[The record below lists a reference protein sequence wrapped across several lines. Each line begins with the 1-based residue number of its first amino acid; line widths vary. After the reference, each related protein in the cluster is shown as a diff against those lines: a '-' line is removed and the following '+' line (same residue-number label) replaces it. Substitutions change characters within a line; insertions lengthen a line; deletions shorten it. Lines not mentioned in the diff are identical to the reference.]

1 MTTRSDETTSLLSR
15 AKNEDDHGSTRRSRL
30 GSFSRFGSD
39 DEVGNIGVRPSGAS
53 ISTVPL
59 ALEGWHNRSLS
70 AQADSSDDVVRSHRR
85 AATAVDK
92 LSMSGSAGGGLGHH
106 QRARSFMEA
115 PDGSISAL
123 TPLEMGRHELY
134 EELPFLAVPGMQRK
148 EHNLSVAF
156 SSYAAALDTL
166 ETDEYLEST
175 TGMGLNPEE
184 KELRTSQMSLILLDE
199 LEVDAITVT
208 TPLIFAVLIASLS
221 QFNFGYNISV
231 MNAPEEFV
239 FPGHSTGA
247 WSAAVAAFCVGGPI
261 GAVLAGKWAD
271 ERGRRGALLLSTW
284 IFIIGG
290 LVQSLAPSLILVTV
304 ARAIVGVASGAST
317 VLVPI
322 YLGELAPPNL
332 RGVMGTMTQFACV
345 LGIFFADIVGFFLA
359 NPAGWRWM
367 FFVISALAMV
377 QLTMAPLLLESPRWL
392 LGKNPDSPKARF
404 IIKKLRGFRY
414 DEEVE
419 TEVELYLGASKS
431 QSSDG
436 DGDDDSQQGSGK
448 SAMAQMF
455 ADKNVRLLVV
465 STFVLQMAQQLS
477 GINAVF
483 FYSGLFFE
491 GVIDNPLVGTTLIG
505 GVNVLATYVAL
516 LLMDRCGRRTLIMW
530 SSGGM
535 FLSCV
540 VIVSALLGYFSKLVA
555 LGAVAVYV
563 VFFAIGLGPIPFLI
577 VAEMFDGKYVAAAM
591 SISGLV
597 NGICNFFVG
606 LFFPG
611 MNEAL
616 GAYSFAPF
624 GIVLLLTFLYAW
636 LVLPETAGTTPE
648 ELQAKL
654 VAKNAGVTYHNLD
667 IEGMASHVPPSM
679 DEWDDALAAMADEEG
694 L

>member
-1 MTTRSDETTSLLSR
+1 MSETTALISGG
-15 AKNEDDHGSTRRSRL
+15 KKDDHGSVRQRRASRL
-30 GSFSRFGSD
+30 STFSRFSGADS
-39 DEVGNIGVRPSGAS
+39 EVAGKGVRPSRES
-53 ISTVPL
+53 ISRITPGL
-59 ALEGWHNRSLS
+59 LS
-70 AQADSSDDVVRSHRR
+70 KNVAKSAGSRR
-85 AATAVDK
+85 ASV
-92 LSMSGSAGGGLGHH
+92 AGTSKR
-106 QRARSFMEA
+106 QKARSFVMA
-115 PDGSISAL
+115 PDGAISAL
-123 TPLEMGRHELY
+123 TPVQMGRQELY
-134 EELPFLAVPGMQRK
+134 AELPFLAVPGMQTK
-148 EHNLSVAF
+148 ERALSVAF
-156 SSYAAALDTL
+156 SSFAAQLDTQ
-166 ETDEYLEST
+166 EEEAYMEAT
-175 TGMGLNPEE
+175 TGQKMTDKE
-184 KELRTSQMSLILLDE
+184 KEQRSSRMSVMLLGE
-199 LEVDAITVT
+199 LEEEASMVT
-208 TPLIFAVLIASLS
+208 TPLIFAVIAASMLM
-221 QFNFGYNISV
+221 FNMGYNISV
-231 MNAPEEFV
+231 MNPPAAFV
-239 FPGHSTGA
+239 FPGHTTGA
-247 WSAAVAAFCVGGPI
+247 WSAAVAAWCVGSPI
-261 GAVLAGKWAD
+261 GAVMAGKWAD
-271 ERGRRGALLLSTW
+271 DMGRRGAIIAATW
-284 IFIIGG
+284 IFIVGG
-290 LVQSLAPSLILVTV
+290 LVQSLAPSLIVVTV

-367 FFVISALAMV
+367 FSVISALAMV
-377 QLTMAPLLLESPRWL
+377 QLTLAPLLLESPRWL
-392 LGKNPDSPKARF
+392 LGKNPDSPEARF

-431 QSSDG
+431 QSLDAES
-436 DGDDDSQQGSGK
+436 DDDSKQGSGK

-483 FYSGLFFE
+483 FYSGLFFD

-540 VIVSALLGYFSKLVA
+540 VIVSALLGYFSKMVA

-577 VAEMFDGKYVAAAM
+577 VAEMFEGKYVAAAM

-606 LFFPG
+606 LFFPVI
-611 MNEAL
+611 NEAL

-636 LVLPETAGTTPE
+636 LMLPETAGTTPE
-648 ELQAKL
+648 ELQAQL
-654 VAKNAGVTYHNLD
+654 VAKNAGTTYHNLD

-679 DEWDDALAAMADEEG
+679 DEWDDALAAMEDEEG